1 MRSIQETK
9 LGMYNVVL
17 TSLEAR
23 PDLVAE
29 IPALETAITRLKT
42 KVVAIGI
49 TGQQEDL
56 IISGVAVDK
65 AMARKKL
72 SIMGADIATLVFT
85 YAVEINDQQLMKEVN
100 YSATA
105 LKKTK
110 DDQLPLRLKNIY
122 DKAKENLTALE
133 PFGLNIQL
141 LTSFN
146 ELLDTYKDKVPNPR
160 RAASAKKNIKANLT
174 QLFKEADEIL
184 KLQVDKRM
192 VALKYS
198 YPDFVAE
205 YKSNRILIDAA
216 KTTTQFKGTV
226 TRKSDGARVANAT
239 VKLDNTIYQTITD
252 ENGAFVIKEIPY
264 GNYTATATSHGLET
278 IAATPI
284 QIKRGQINRIKFTL
298 LSKSE

>member
-1 MRSIQETK
+1 MKVIHETK

-23 PDLVAE
+23 RDLLAE
-29 IPALETAITRLKT
+29 VPALETAIARLRT
-42 KVVAIGI
+42 KVIAIGI

-56 IISGVAVDK
+56 IISGVAIDK
-65 AMARKKL
+65 AMARKRL
-72 SIMGADIATLVFT
+72 AIMGADIATLVFT

-100 YSATA
+100 YSATT

-122 DKAKENLTALE
+122 DKAKLNLTALE
-133 PFGLNIQL
+133 PFGLDIQL

-146 ELLDTYKDKVPNPR
+146 DLLDTYKDKVPNPR
-160 RAASAKKNIKANLT
+160 RAASTKKNIKANLT
-174 QLFKEADEIL
+174 QLFKESDEIL

-192 VALKYS
+192 VAIKYS
-198 YPDFVAE
+198 YPDFFAE
-205 YKSNRILIDAA
+205 YKSNRILINAA

-226 TRKSDGARVANAT
+226 TRKSDGERVANAT

-278 IAATPI
+278 IVAAPI
-284 QIKRGQINRIKFTL
+284 QIKRGQINRIKFML
-298 LSKSE
+298 LPKAN

>member
-1 MRSIQETK
+1 MRSIHETK

-29 IPALETAITRLKT
+29 VPALETAITRLRT

-146 ELLDTYKDKVPNPR
+146 DLLDTYKDKVPNPR

-264 GNYTATATSHGLET
+264 GNYTATATSHELET

>member
-1 MRSIQETK
+1 MKAIHETK

-23 PDLVAE
+23 PDLLAE
-29 IPALETAITRLKT
+29 VPALETAITRLRT
-42 KVVAIGI
+42 KVIAIGI

-65 AMARKKL
+65 AMVRKRL
-72 SIMGADIATLVFT
+72 AIMGADIATLIFA
-85 YAVEINDQQLMKEVN
+85 YAVEINDQLLMKEVN

-122 DKAKENLTALE
+122 DKAMVNLADLE
-133 PFGLNIQL
+133 PFGINLQL
-141 LTSFN
+141 LASFSD
-146 ELLDTYKDKVPNPR
+146 LIDTYKEKVPNPR
-160 RAASAKKNIKANLT
+160 KAVSAKKNVKLNLK
-174 QLFKEADEIL
+174 QLFAEADEIL
-184 KLQVDKRM
+184 KLQVDKRI

-198 YPDFVAE
+198 HPGFVAE
-205 YKSNRILIDAA
+205 YRSNRILIDAA

-226 TRKSDGARVANAT
+226 TRKSDGARVANAI
-239 VKLDNTIYQTITD
+239 VKLDNTIYQTVTD
-252 ENGAFVIKEIPY
+252 ENGVFIIKEIPY

-298 LSKSE
+298 LPKSE